1 MKKRITALALAFA
14 MVLGTVALAAGT
26 EKSITVSPMT
36 LNINGQDV
44 TPTKSNGAAAEV
56 FSYDGATYVPL
67 RYLSELLGITVE
79 WDKANPDVAKLV
91 SDKITLPT
99 APAGGYK
106 AGTYS
111 ASADGRNGLVNVAVT
126 FSDTAITKIEITGH
140 AETAGISDA
149 AFETIPAA
157 IVEYQSL
164 GVDAV
169 SGATLTSDA
178 IVNAVADCVKQAG
191 GDVEALKAAPT
202 GEKKIDALENTTVDV
217 LVVGGGGAG
226 LSAALSA
233 AQGGANVILV
243 EKLSAL
249 GGNTFRCGGAF
260 NTYDPEGQASNPMTE
275 SLSTTVEGLLAHKDE
290 SKEHAALKADV
301 QKQWDEY
308 KKSGRTNLFDS
319 PEWHAL
325 QTLDAGD
332 YLGNVSQIR
341 TLTSN
346 TLDTLHW
353 LTDNG
358 VNWSDEVSTV
368 VGALWNRSHQT
379 TPDAS
384 GAQIVAALENAA
396 REAGVKIYLDTKAE
410 SLVNANG
417 KVTGA
422 VITNAKGE
430 TVTVNATKGVIL
442 ATGGFAANVEMR
454 TKYNEEGNKWE
465 NIDKLG
471 TNNTPGATGDGITM
485 GLSVDANLV
494 GMGWIQLMPLNS
506 VSGGGIS
513 GYVNSTAF
521 VNQEGKRY
529 VAEDGRRDVLAAGA
543 LAQTNQMFYGI
554 CDNKEATLRMAQA
567 ALDGQVAY
575 GMIYRGE
582 TLAELAETIG
592 VPADALESTI
602 ADFNKLV
609 KAGKP
614 DEFGRTLWENTI
626 EEGPFYA
633 VAFTPCVH
641 HTMGGL
647 EINGNAEVL
656 NTKGQVIEGLYAAGE
671 VTGGIH
677 GTNRVGGNAVP
688 DALTFGKIAGA
699 NIAGK

>member
-1 MKKRITALALAFA
+1 MK
-14 MVLGTVALAAGT
+14 
-26 EKSITVSPMT
+26 VS
-36 LNINGQDV
+36 
-44 TPTKSNGAAAEV
+44 
-56 FSYDGATYVPL
+56 
-67 RYLSELLGITVE
+67 
-79 WDKANPDVAKLV
+79 
-91 SDKITLPT
+91 
-99 APAGGYK
+99 
-106 AGTYS
+106 
-111 ASADGRNGLVNVAVT
+111 VT
-126 FSDTAITKIEITGH
+126 FTADAIEKVEIVEH
-140 AETAGISDA
+140 AETGGISDPA
-149 AFETIPAA
+149 IEAIPGA

-164 GVDAV
+164 GVDTV
-169 SGATLTSDA
+169 SGATLTSEA
-178 IVNAVADCVKQAG
+178 ILNAVADCVTQAG
-191 GDVEALKAAPT
+191 GDVEALKAAPA
-202 GEKKIDALENTTVDV
+202 GEKTVEGLQSTTVDV

-233 AQGGANVILV
+233 AQNGASVILV
-243 EKLSAL
+243 EKLAAL

-275 SLSTTVEGLLAHKDE
+275 SLSTTVENLLAHEDVSE
-290 SKEHAALKADV
+290 EHAALKADV
-301 QKQWDEY
+301 RKQWDEY
-308 KKSGRTNLFDS
+308 KTSGRTNLFDS

-341 TLTSN
+341 TLTTN

-353 LTDNG
+353 LTENG
-358 VNWSDEVSTV
+358 VNWSDEVSTE

-384 GAQIVAALENAA
+384 GTQIVAALENAA
-396 REAGVKIYLDTKAE
+396 RAANVQIFLDTKAE
-410 SLVNANG
+410 SLVNSNG

-422 VITNAKGE
+422 VLTNANGE
-430 TVTVNATKGVIL
+430 SVTVTANKGVIL

-485 GLSVDANLV
+485 GLGVDANLV

-543 LAQTNQMFYGI
+543 LAQTNQTFYGI

-575 GMIYRGE
+575 GMISRGE
-582 TLAELAETIG
+582 TLAELAGIIG
-592 VPADALESTI
+592 VPADALEATI
-602 ADFNKLV
+602 AEFNDLV

-647 EINGNAEVL
+647 EINGSAQVL
-656 NTKGQVIEGLYAAGE
+656 NTSGEVIEGLYAAGE

-699 NIAGK
+699 TAAAK

>member
-1 MKKRITALALAFA
+1 MKKRRLAALAICA
-14 MVLGTVALAAGT
+14 ALLLSSCGG
-26 EKSITVSPMT
+26 SPKESA
-36 LNINGQDV
+36 
-44 TPTKSNGAAAEV
+44 TPTPDAQEG
-56 FSYDGATYVPL
+56 TY
-67 RYLSELLGITVE
+67 T
-79 WDKANPDVAKLV
+79 
-91 SDKITLPT
+91 
-99 APAGGYK
+99 
-106 AGTYS
+106 AGTYE
-111 ASADGRNGLVNVAVT
+111 ASADGRNGPVKVSVT
-126 FSDTAITKIEITGH
+126 FTADAIEKVEIVEH
-140 AETAGISDA
+140 AETGGISDPA
-149 AFETIPAA
+149 IEGIPEA
-157 IVEYQSL
+157 IVTYQSL

-169 SGATLTSDA
+169 SGATLTSEA
-178 IVNAVADCVKQAG
+178 ILAAVADCVTQAG
-191 GDVEALKAAPT
+191 GDVEALKAVPAG
-202 GEKKIDALENTTVDV
+202 GEEEIETLQNTTVDV

-233 AQGGANVILV
+233 AQNGANVVLV

-260 NTYDPEGQASNPMTE
+260 NTYDPEGQADIPMTE
-275 SLSTTVEGLLAHKDE
+275 ALSTTVEKLLSHEDVSE
-290 SKEHAALKADV
+290 EHAALKADV

-308 KKSGRTNLFDS
+308 KASGRTNLFDS

-332 YLGNVSQIR
+332 YLGNVEQIR
-341 TLTSN
+341 TLTTN

-353 LTDNG
+353 LSDNG

-396 REAGVKIYLDTKAE
+396 RAAGVQIYLDTKAE
-410 SLVNANG
+410 SLVNENG

-422 VITNAKGE
+422 VLTNAKGE
-430 TVTVNATKGVIL
+430 TVTVNATKGVVL

-485 GLSVDANLV
+485 GLSMDANLV

-521 VNQEGKRY
+521 VNQEGQRY

-543 LAQTNQMFYGI
+543 LAQTNQIFYGI
-554 CDNKEATLRMAQA
+554 CDNKEATLRMAQE

-582 TLAELAETIG
+582 TLADLAGQIG
-592 VPADALESTI
+592 VPADALEKTI
-602 ADFNKLV
+602 ADFNELV

-647 EINGNAEVL
+647 EINTNAQVL
-656 NTKGQVIEGLYAAGE
+656 NTSGEVIEGLYAAGE

-688 DALTFGKIAGA
+688 DALTFGKIAGENA
-699 NIAGK
+699 AAK

>member
-1 MKKRITALALAFA
+1 MKKRITAMALALA
-14 MVLGTVALAAGT
+14 MVMGTVALAAGA
-26 EKSITVSPMT
+26 EKTITVTPMT
-36 LNINGQDV
+36 LTINGQEV
-44 TPTKSNGAAAEV
+44 TPSKSDGSAAEV
-56 FSYDGATYVPL
+56 FAYDGATYVPL
-67 RYLSELLGITVE
+67 RYLSELLGIQVE
-79 WDKANPDVAKLV
+79 WDKNDPNTAKLV
-91 SDKITLPT
+91 GENITLPAQPT
-99 APAGGYK
+99 GGYT
-106 AGTYS
+106 AGTYT
-111 ASADGRNGLVNVAVT
+111 ASADGRNGPVTVAVT
-126 FSDTAITKIEITGH
+126 FSNTAITKIEIVSH

-149 AFETIPAA
+149 AFDTIPAA

-164 GVDAV
+164 GVDAI
-169 SGATLTSDA
+169 SGATLSSDA
-178 IVNAVADCVKQAG
+178 ILNAVADCVKQAG

-217 LVVGGGGAG
+217 LVVGGGAG

-233 AQGGANVILV
+233 AQGGASVILV

-260 NTYDPEGQASNPMTE
+260 NTYDPEGQAGNPMTD
-275 SLSTTVEGLLAHKDE
+275 SLATTVEGLLAHKDE
-290 SKEHAALKADV
+290 SPEHAALKADV
-301 QKQWDEY
+301 QKQWNEY
-308 KKSGRTNLFDS
+308 KASGRTNLFDS

-341 TLTSN
+341 TLTTN

-396 REAGVKIYLDTKAE
+396 RDAGVKIYLDTKAE

-430 TVTVNATKGVIL
+430 SVTVNATKGVIL

-485 GLSVDANLV
+485 GLAVDANLV

-521 VNQEGKRY
+521 VNQKGKRY

-567 ALDGQVAY
+567 
-575 GMIYRGE
+575 
-582 TLAELAETIG
+582 IG
-592 VPADALESTI
+592 VPANALEATI
-602 ADFNKLV
+602 AEFNKLV

-614 DEFGRTLWENTI
+614 DEFGCTLWENTI

-647 EINGNAEVL
+647 EINGEAEVL
-656 NTKGQVIEGLYAAGE
+656 NTSGQVIEGLYAAGE

-688 DALTFGKIAGA
+688 DALTFGKIAGGNA
-699 NIAGK
+699 AAK